1 MKKVII
7 IILLLL
13 IGASFSIG
21 SYFLYQKYF
30 KEQEKEDVEEK
41 EVLKEVPKLKIIDV
55 NSKSRPI
62 AVMINNLSTARP
74 YQSGLQDA
82 YLIYEI
88 IAEGGITRFIAFFKD
103 QDTERIASVRSTR
116 PYFLDYV
123 LENDAIF
130 VHWGWST
137 QAYQDIKSLK
147 IDNIDGISYENK
159 YFKRDNTLN
168 VAVEHRGYTSM
179 SLINKAINDLNYR
192 QETNQDLLFNYSV
205 DEIDLSL
212 KEEAIKAENIDI
224 KFSSSTTTNY
234 QYDND
239 TKTYLRSVNNKANID
254 YITKKQYYFKNIITY
269 QVKNTS
275 ISNDDKGRQSLSNIG
290 SGNGYYMTNG
300 YAIPIKWEKKTRSS
314 QTKYY
319 DLNGEELIINDGNTF
334 VEIQPLNQSLSIK

>member
-116 PYFLDYV
+116 PYICSLG
-123 LENDAIF
+123 L
-130 VHWGWST
+130 VH
-137 QAYQDIKSLK
+137 A
-147 IDNIDGISYENK
+147 
-159 YFKRDNTLN
+159 
-168 VAVEHRGYTSM
+168 
-179 SLINKAINDLNYR
+179 
-192 QETNQDLLFNYSV
+192 
-205 DEIDLSL
+205 
-212 KEEAIKAENIDI
+212 
-224 KFSSSTTTNY
+224 
-234 QYDND
+234 
-239 TKTYLRSVNNKANID
+239 
-254 YITKKQYYFKNIITY
+254 
-269 QVKNTS
+269 
-275 ISNDDKGRQSLSNIG
+275 SLSRYKI
-290 SGNGYYMTNG
+290 
-300 YAIPIKWEKKTRSS
+300 IKNR
-314 QTKYY
+314 
-319 DLNGEELIINDGNTF
+319 
-334 VEIQPLNQSLSIK
+334 

>member
-13 IGASFSIG
+13 IGVGFSIG

-234 QYDND
+234 QYDKD

>member
-1 MKKVII
+1 
-7 IILLLL
+7 
-13 IGASFSIG
+13 
-21 SYFLYQKYF
+21 
-30 KEQEKEDVEEK
+30 
-41 EVLKEVPKLKIIDV
+41 
-55 NSKSRPI
+55 
-62 AVMINNLSTARP
+62 
-74 YQSGLQDA
+74 
-82 YLIYEI
+82 
-88 IAEGGITRFIAFFKD
+88 
-103 QDTERIASVRSTR
+103 
-116 PYFLDYV
+116 
-123 LENDAIF
+123 
-130 VHWGWST
+130 
-137 QAYQDIKSLK
+137 
-147 IDNIDGISYENK
+147 
-159 YFKRDNTLN
+159 
-168 VAVEHRGYTSM
+168 M